1 MNSRVQ
7 TNTSESIQVEA
18 NEVQPYA
25 PSFIDRFM
33 NWVKQLPVPY
43 WLTYL
48 TLFILEGIVN
58 HILSWIDGWLPAFT
72 FSPIL
77 LLFPLWLW
85 GSFAIITY
93 LNSISLDALS
103 SFRPLLDISDKT
115 MRRLEYEF
123 TTMPSRG
130 VIFSAGLWFICYW
143 GLTFLAFD
151 SFYRAYGLG
160 TFITGF
166 SVLEGLITYL
176 TGGVIYYHS
185 IRQLRLVDKTVKL
198 VKQFDLFRLEPVY
211 AFSIVTSRTGVAWV
225 ILLSLTLLMFP
236 LDIAFVPMLVLL
248 TIQVVFAIAA
258 FFLPLRIVNRRL
270 VAEKRRLLAEHNQRV
285 QSTLA
290 QLHRRLDDNDFEE
303 MAQLN
308 DALAG
313 LTAEGKILA
322 EIPTWP
328 WRAGLFTGFLS
339 IVVLPII
346 LFIIQVVL
354 GRWLEK

>member
-1 MNSRVQ
+1 MSSRVQ
-7 TNTSESIQVEA
+7 TKTPESVQTEA
-18 NEVQPYA
+18 NETQPYA
-25 PSFIDRFM
+25 PSILDRFM

-43 WLTYL
+43 WVTYL
-48 TLFILEGIVN
+48 TLFIVEGVVN
-58 HILSWIDGWLPAFT
+58 HVFNWADGWLPAFT
-72 FSPIL
+72 FSPIS
-77 LLFPLWLW
+77 LLFPFWLW

-93 LNSISLDALS
+93 LNSISLEALS
-103 SFRPLLDISDKT
+103 SFRPLLDVSDKT

-130 VIFSAGLWFICYW
+130 VIISGGFWAIWYC

-151 SFYRAYGLG
+151 GFYRAFGLG
-160 TFITGF
+160 TFIT
-166 SVLEGLITYL
+166 VLTILEGLITFL
-176 TGGVIYYHS
+176 TGSVIYYHS
-185 IRQLRLVDKTVKL
+185 IRQLRLIDKVVKM
-198 VKQFDLFRLEPVY
+198 VKEFDLFQLEPVY
-211 AFSIVTSRTGVAWV
+211 AFSIVTSRTGIAWV
-225 ILLSLTLLMFP
+225 ILLSITLLLFP
-236 LDIAFVPMLVLL
+236 IDIAFIPTLIILIV
-248 TIQVVFAIAA
+248 QVVLALAA

-290 QLHRRLDDNDFEE
+290 RLHRRLDDNELVGMD
-303 MAQLN
+303 QLN

-313 LTAEGKILA
+313 LTAEGKLLA

-354 GRWLEK
+354 GRWLER